1 MLQPTWYMKA
11 LLSKKPVKYGL
22 IAVGIIIIAYF
33 LFGKGDD
40 VEYVLAEATMG
51 DITQTVSV
59 TGTIKADPTIDLH
72 FQTGGKVKEILVE
85 EGEKVN
91 KDQLLATLDNQSLE
105 LDVARNKANV
115 EYAYAQYNQTKA
127 GAKYEEIL
135 IAQAD
140 VDSAQAAY
148 NAALVEVDNTKS
160 ISDSNINVAEIA
172 YKQAEANRDAAL
184 KELETTTELAE
195 NEIAKLD
202 LDGDNTQT
210 VALESAY
217 SKAQTNLDSL
227 FTTLNDSM
235 FLAEDILGIRG
246 AGYFLLGTSKK
257 NRLKLDYYNPA
268 NEKYEAVLED
278 YQSLPADPSQEEIDV
293 IIVDSIDA
301 ANSVLLLLTQLG
313 TELENLPYDRADLEA
328 LIQQVSVKSSTLSA
342 TILTIKEAQSTII
355 NIKTGSTQDIETLK
369 LNYELQIDAAQS
381 KYDASENALSEA
393 AFSLDQAKLNAEIA
407 VENANA
413 MVALKKAALD
423 SAIAMLALK
432 RSPARDVDLAP
443 LLANISQAE
452 IALQIAENN
461 YKDSQLITPID
472 GVVTFIY
479 GKVGENVS
487 LSETALSAF
496 LSIQADQLI
505 VEANVPETD
514 IVKINQGDTVEMTI
528 DAFDFTEKF
537 EGSVIYIDRAETVI
551 QGVVYYQIK
560 TAFSLEDERLK
571 SGMTSNLEIITDQK
585 EDVLIIPARAI
596 KYEDS
601 IRYVEVLNNGAPK
614 KAVITTGLESD
625 QYVEVTSGLKEGD
638 KIVTFVK

>member
-22 IAVGIIIIAYF
+22 ITVGLLVIAYF
-33 LFGKGDD
+33 VFGRNSK

-59 TGTIKADPTIDLH
+59 TGTIKADPTINMH
-72 FQTGGKVKEILVE
+72 FQTSGKVKEILVN
-85 EGEKVN
+85 EGDRVTEG
-91 KDQLLATLDNQSLE
+91 QLLATLDNESLE
-105 LDVARNKANV
+105 LEVERNQANLD
-115 EYAYAQYNQTKA
+115 YAYAQYNQTKA
-127 GAKYEEIL
+127 GAKNEEIL

-160 ISDSNINVAEIA
+160 LSASNVDLAELA
-172 YKQAEANRDAAL
+172 YKQAKENKDATL
-184 KELETTTELAE
+184 KDLETTTELAE
-195 NEIAKLD
+195 NEIANLD
-202 LDGDNTQT
+202 LGGANTQT
-210 VALESAY
+210 VALDSAY

-227 FTTLNDSM
+227 FTVLQDSM

-246 AGYFLLGTSKK
+246 TGYFLLGTSKK
-257 NRLKLDYYNPA
+257 NKLKLNYYNPA
-268 NEKYEAVLED
+268 NIKYEAVLKA
-278 YQSLPADPSQEEIDV
+278 YQNLPVNPSNEEIDALV
-293 IIVDSIDA
+293 VQSVDASNA
-301 ANSVLLLLTQLG
+301 VLLLLTQIG
-313 TELENLPYDRADLEA
+313 TELENLPYSRTDLES
-328 LIQQVSVKSSTLSA
+328 LIQQVTAKSSSLSNIVLA
-342 TILTIKEAQSTII
+342 LKEVQSNIN
-355 NIKTGSTQDIETLK
+355 NIKAGSTQDIDTLK
-369 LNYELQIDAAQS
+369 LNYELQIDAAQN
-381 KYDASENALSEA
+381 KYDSALNALSEA
-393 AFSLDQAKLNAEIA
+393 SYNLEQTKLNSEISVNNAE
-407 VENANA
+407 A

-423 SAIAMLALK
+423 SAIATLALK

-452 IALQIAENN
+452 IALKIAENKF
-461 YKDSQLITPID
+461 KDSQLIAPID

-487 LSETALSAF
+487 LSETALAAF
-496 LSIQADQLI
+496 LAMQADKLI

-514 IVKINQGDTVEMTI
+514 IVKIGVGDDVEMTI
-528 DAFDFTEKF
+528 DAFDFTQKF
-537 EGSVIYIDRAETVI
+537 KGSVIYIDKAETVI

-560 TAFSLEDERLK
+560 TAFDLEDERLK
-571 SGMTSNLEIITDQK
+571 PGMTTNLDIITDQK
-585 EDVLIIPARAI
+585 ENVLIIPARAI

-601 IRYVEVLNNGAPK
+601 TRYVEVLNNGSPK
-614 KAVITTGLESD
+614 KVTITTGLESD